1 MDANRAKTIMTL
13 ALPIIGGMV
22 SQNILNL
29 IDTAM
34 VSHLGD
40 NALAAVGIGGFATFM
55 ATAFITGLSSGVQA
69 MAARRLGEGQTDK
82 TAIPLNGGVLLAIA
96 MALPLTGLLFFAT
109 PSLFPYLMSEPA
121 VIAVGVPYVQ
131 VRMLGIAATGVNFV
145 FRGYWNGV
153 NLSKL
158 YMRTLVLMHIT
169 NIILNYVLIFGKFG
183 APELG
188 ATGAAIGTTASL
200 YVGSAYYIIMGFVH
214 AREGGFFSGLPD
226 KQTILTMLRLSIPM
240 SLQNFFFAAG
250 MTTFFWIVGK
260 LGTAELAASQV
271 LVNLLLVALLP
282 GVGFGLAAASLVGQA
297 LGRRDKSDAKQ
308 WGWDVMQLATV
319 VVALLALPSFIFPDF
334 FLGWFLHNP
343 ETLEIARLP
352 MRMIAAGIALDVA
365 GLVLMN
371 ALLGAGDARRVMVV
385 SILMQWAV
393 NLPLAYL
400 LGVHLGYGL
409 IAVWLVQLTYRA
421 IQSGIFILLW
431 KQGTWADI
439 EV

>member
-34 VSHLGD
+34 VGHLGD

-169 NIILNYVLIFGKFG
+169 NIILNYILIFGKFG

-200 YVGSAYYIIMGFVH
+200 YVGSAYYISMGFVH

-226 KQTILTMLRLSIPM
+226 KQTILTMLRLSIPT

-260 LGTAELAASQV
+260 LGTSELAASQV

-282 GVGFGLAAASLVGQA
+282 GIGFGLAAASLVGQA